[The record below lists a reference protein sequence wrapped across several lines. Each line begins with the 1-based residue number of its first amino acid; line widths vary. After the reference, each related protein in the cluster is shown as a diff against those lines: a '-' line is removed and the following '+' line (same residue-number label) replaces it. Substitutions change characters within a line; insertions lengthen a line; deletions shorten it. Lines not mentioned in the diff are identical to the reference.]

1 MATDPERLKSIF
13 LDALDAPPAERQAL
27 LDKACAGDQELR
39 QRVDAMLRA
48 NDRTDKLLDQPA
60 AKLLTEG
67 PSVPISPPS
76 QLVGE
81 KAGMIVAGRYQL
93 QKLLGEGGMGSVWQ
107 AEQLHPVK
115 RTVAIKLVKAGLD
128 TKEVLHRFD
137 AERQALAIMDHP
149 HIAKVLDGG
158 ATDNGRP
165 FFVMEYVPGQAVTE
179 YCDTHRMDVDGRLA
193 LFVQICQAVQHAHQK
208 GVIHRDIKPTNIL
221 VTEVDGKAVPK
232 VIDFGL
238 AKAVRETLS
247 EATMLTSPGVIMG
260 TLQYMSPE
268 QAELNNTDIDTR
280 VDVYALGV
288 VLYEL
293 LTGTTPLEQQQIKKA
308 AWLEMLRMIK
318 ELDPPLP
325 SNRLSSSVSLPS
337 LAAQRNL
344 EPVRLAKLVR
354 GDLDWIVMKALDKDR
369 ARRYD
374 SANELGSDV
383 TRYLT
388 GDPVVAHPASSW
400 YRVRKFLRRY
410 RYQAIA
416 AGLVLAALVVAV
428 VGTTLGLLEAHHHEE
443 LALKERDAKEKA
455 RAAEAEQRR
464 IAELRSARL
473 SKGVEILGS
482 VFTRL
487 SIRTRLRKGAT
498 TSA

>member
-247 EATMLTSPGVIMG
+247 KQPC
-260 TLQYMSPE
+260 
-268 QAELNNTDIDTR
+268 
-280 VDVYALGV
+280 
-288 VLYEL
+288 
-293 LTGTTPLEQQQIKKA
+293 
-308 AWLEMLRMIK
+308 
-318 ELDPPLP
+318 
-325 SNRLSSSVSLPS
+325 
-337 LAAQRNL
+337 
-344 EPVRLAKLVR
+344 
-354 GDLDWIVMKALDKDR
+354 
-369 ARRYD
+369 
-374 SANELGSDV
+374 
-383 TRYLT
+383 
-388 GDPVVAHPASSW
+388 
-400 YRVRKFLRRY
+400 
-410 RYQAIA
+410 
-416 AGLVLAALVVAV
+416 
-428 VGTTLGLLEAHHHEE
+428 
-443 LALKERDAKEKA
+443 
-455 RAAEAEQRR
+455 
-464 IAELRSARL
+464 
-473 SKGVEILGS
+473 
-482 VFTRL
+482 
-487 SIRTRLRKGAT
+487 
-498 TSA
+498 